1 MAKLTKQ
8 EEKLLGT
15 LLKKLNSNKGDT
27 KKEKPTPKATLK
39 EAEAWFEKRTPYV
52 LIKSEPN
59 KYKVKNGT
67 VKEGIVA
74 KFSNGQSYQIG
85 HGRYW
90 KLNTA
95 PKL

>member
-8 EEKLLGT
+8 EEKMLNL
-15 LLKKLNSNKGDT
+15 LLKKANIKGDT

-39 EAEAWFEKRTPYV
+39 EAEEWFKAKTPYKLV
-52 LIKSEPN
+52 KSEPN
-59 KYKVKNGT
+59 TYAVKNGQ
-67 VKEGIVA
+67 VKNGIVA

-90 KLNTA
+90 KLPSSPT
-95 PKL
+95 L